1 MFKKPLLASLIHSLA
16 VVAYVSLVGLLM
28 NNGEALFGDI
38 DSAFLGPVAMLL
50 LFCVSAAVVGLLVF
64 GRPIYL
70 FLTGLRREG
79 IVFMFYTIGWLAI
92 ELITLLSSLIISNNL

>member
-1 MFKKPLLASLIHSLA
+1 
-16 VVAYVSLVGLLM
+16 M
-28 NNGEALFGDI
+28 NNGDSLFGNM
-38 DSAFLGPVAMLL
+38 DSILGPVVMLL

-64 GRPIYL
+64 GRPVYL

-92 ELITLLSSLIISNNL
+92 ELIALLAILLISNNL